1 MVLVVLLVNVLMVPI
16 GRIGPNGTFPGGSI
30 RGEKNNETKGQFP
43 DGAYRFPMVF
53 FLLFPCVPDGFF
65 PHWFLRYFSEVR
77 LGYSKLPALPAV
89 YTILTNLD
97 LVRPPA

>member
-16 GRIGPNGTFPGGSI
+16 GRIGPNGTFPCGSN

-53 FLLFPCVPDGFF
+53 SLLFPCVPDGFF
-65 PHWFLRYFSEVR
+65 PIGFSDIFQK
-77 LGYSKLPALPAV
+77 LG
-89 YTILTNLD
+89 
-97 LVRPPA
+97 